1 MLSTI
6 ILTFNKGEKLFM
18 LDSVPLDVD
27 LQGKQQGEQEF
38 VFLIQAPGCIL
49 INLISHMLNDISN
62 PLARN
67 WALDRPGGE
76 NV

>member
-1 MLSTI
+1 
-6 ILTFNKGEKLFM
+6 M